1 MKDSNDTE
9 FYTNMLQ
16 QVLNK
21 TIAMLTLTKKQT
33 HVYKTGNPKMAREEN
48 SIGLHL
54 YTFALFY
61 NFLLKIFS
69 LLCIK
74 LCKTVFSE
82 LT

>member
-1 MKDSNDTE
+1 
-9 FYTNMLQ
+9 MLQ

-21 TIAMLTLTKKQT
+21 TKVMLTPTKKQT

-54 YTFALFY
+54 YIFALFY